1 MYWASIAPHVI
12 ILSAAAIGYFWKIAF
27 GIMA

>member
-1 MYWASIAPHVI
+1 M
-12 ILSAAAIGYFWKIAF
+12 AARLDKPERAGAIGYFWKIAF